1 MENILIKGAGDLATG
16 VAWRLKRAGFN
27 VLMTEIEEPLTVR
40 LSVAYSNAV
49 YEGEVEIE
57 GIKGTLVNNYM
68 QAKQVMAQDKIAVIV
83 DPEANIRKIYR
94 PTIIIDAIMAKKNI
108 NTHIDDAPLVIAVG
122 PGFCAGKDC
131 DYVIETKRGHYLG
144 RVIEQGEA
152 IKNTGVP
159 GNIGGYTTERII
171 RANGDGIFKA
181 VAKIGDEVKRGDL
194 VAYVDDRKVTALI
207 DGVVR
212 GMLHSGIYV
221 TDKLKCGDID
231 PRAAVAHCW
240 TISDKSRAIGGGALE
255 AVMYGLRKL
264 KAEGNYM
271 Q

>member
-16 VAWRLKRAGFN
+16 IAWRLKRAGFN
-27 VLMTEIEEPLTVR
+27 ILMTEIAEPLTVR

-57 GIKGTLVNNYM
+57 GIKGCLVHNYVE
-68 QAKQVMAQDKIAVIV
+68 AKQIMAEGKIAVIV
-83 DPEANIRKIYR
+83 DPEANIRKLYR
-94 PTIIIDAIMAKKNI
+94 PPIIIDAIMAKRNI
-108 NTHIDDAPLVIAVG
+108 NTHIDDAPIVIAVG
-122 PGFCAGKDC
+122 PGFYAGSDC

-144 RVIEQGEA
+144 RVIEQGSA

-181 VAKIGDEVKRGDL
+181 VAKIGDVVKKGDL
-194 VAYVDDRKVTALI
+194 VAYVNDREVTALI

-231 PRAAVAHCW
+231 PRAAVEHCY

-255 AVMYGLRKL
+255 AVMYGLQKL
-264 KAEGNYM
+264 KAERSW
-271 Q
+271 QR